1 MLLRVFE
8 RSAEN
13 LYRREEYKDAARFS
27 ARAMLTENRVVRTRA
42 FNLLGLSAMVNRQYQ
57 LAYDVLFSWINYDM
71 SERLSNCRYFCEG
84 DFERLKEYLKHDSEF
99 DWRQQHGELV
109 ALIYNSFAFLCKE
122 LFKKSKHSVP
132 REVLGKLA
140 EHYSIQ
146 ACRLFPQE
154 NSYYYTAGCVFKE
167 KGEWDK
173 AFKKFTR
180 YYKHASSLV
189 DRVAAL
195 RSVLQI
201 CAKDN
206 REYEDYAKEFV
217 SGYSALKEGRLR
229 FTGEE
234 SEIIDG
240 SNLYFLLTE
249 CEKLSENNEAV
260 RNLLL
265 KIDDKSRSILNRL
278 KYSSVSE
285 KSIELNI
292 DSLCDNV
299 TRLIPKRVQDSYLG
313 YMENENQSQ
322 ESSHREIAYYTT
334 LHTAQF
340 LFKGVKKDDNDT
352 DENPPNYLTMMHAR
366 HMNDPEEGLVLV
378 RDLQN
383 KKVLP
388 CNAEEMRDILYDQKF
403 VFLKS
408 FTGLIDQLNMWTT
421 YGSDRTEGDDC
432 NGCCICFAPETFDM
446 GSMTQ
451 KENQDD
457 SSVRSE
463 DDYDLYN
470 VAYIKD
476 DELYVDKDRD
486 KELENTYEELQN
498 DLKNL
503 KYEIENSDFSD
514 EDKKSIYKCL
524 VRLLEKPM
532 FLFKLF
538 PYHME
543 EEKRII
549 LSRDLDDRSQVCKTP
564 ATDSNPPK
572 LFINPP
578 FQVFPEKIILGPKV
592 KNVDDWIPHL
602 QYELA
607 RIKDKWCFYDQRSYN
622 PIVRPSEINI
632 R

>member
-1 MLLRVFE
+1 MNSLIIQTGINTARVIPVEEGISIDLFVK
-8 RSAEN
+8 
-13 LYRREEYKDAARFS
+13 LYRFVFDIVLFYLTWIWFRYERFS
-27 ARAMLTENRVVRTRA
+27 DLP
-42 FNLLGLSAMVNRQYQ
+42 
-57 LAYDVLFSWINYDM
+57 AYGFRYNY
-71 SERLSNCRYFCEG
+71 FVTIG
-84 DFERLKEYLKHDSEF
+84 
-99 DWRQQHGELV
+99 
-109 ALIYNSFAFLCKE
+109 
-122 LFKKSKHSVP
+122 
-132 REVLGKLA
+132 
-140 EHYSIQ
+140 
-146 ACRLFPQE
+146 
-154 NSYYYTAGCVFKE
+154 
-167 KGEWDK
+167 
-173 AFKKFTR
+173 
-180 YYKHASSLV
+180 
-189 DRVAAL
+189 
-195 RSVLQI
+195 
-201 CAKDN
+201 
-206 REYEDYAKEFV
+206 YAV
-217 SGYSALKEGRLR
+217 
-229 FTGEE
+229 
-234 SEIIDG
+234 
-240 SNLYFLLTE
+240 
-249 CEKLSENNEAV
+249 
-260 RNLLL
+260 
-265 KIDDKSRSILNRL
+265 
-278 KYSSVSE
+278 
-285 KSIELNI
+285 
-292 DSLCDNV
+292 
-299 TRLIPKRVQDSYLG
+299 
-313 YMENENQSQ
+313 
-322 ESSHREIAYYTT
+322 
-334 LHTAQF
+334 
-340 LFKGVKKDDNDT
+340 
-352 DENPPNYLTMMHAR
+352 
-366 HMNDPEEGLVLV
+366 
-378 RDLQN
+378 
-383 KKVLP
+383 
-388 CNAEEMRDILYDQKF
+388 ILYWF
-403 VFLKS
+403 KS
-408 FTGLIDQLNMWTT
+408 T
-421 YGSDRTEGDDC
+421 YDC